1 MKLLVVGC
9 QKSGTTAISSLL
21 SLGSGWSLLNDP
33 PESWSLY
40 PPIYQGRAGL
50 GLPLWWKLRR
60 HDIVKQPGFSTILS
74 YLRGRVGEFSTLY
87 CVRDPRDAAAA
98 VLERLDH
105 ANAERVAAYLDV
117 EWLGGQASTPAEGVA
132 WRWRRYLEI
141 ADEYEKAGNRITYL
155 SYEAFCER
163 KTEALDECARE
174 LEMPLDPDKVR
185 PEIDRPFNKR
195 WNNRIAGPGRWK
207 TDLKAEDAAAIVRIC
222 GEQMARWGY
231 LALLFAASA
240 NWWDDLLGL
249 VS

>member
-40 PPIYQGRAGL
+40 PRIYQGQAGL

-60 HDIVKQPGFSTILS
+60 HDIVKQPGFSTILP
-74 YLRGRVGEFSTLY
+74 YLRRQHLGDYSTLY

-105 ANAERVAAYLDV
+105 ANAERVAAYMDV
-117 EWLGGQASTPAEGVA
+117 EWLGGKASTPAEGVA

-141 ADEYEKAGNRITYL
+141 AHDYEQAGNPVTYL

-163 KTEALDECARE
+163 KAEALAEAAAG
-174 LEMPLDPDKVR
+174 LGMPLDIEKVR

-195 WNNRIAGPGRWK
+195 WNNQIAGPGRWK
-207 TDLKAEDAAAIVRIC
+207 TDLKDEDAEAILRIC
-222 GEQMARWGY
+222 AEPMARWGY
-231 LALLFAASA
+231 TS
-240 NWWDDLLGL
+240 
-249 VS
+249 